1 MKNGIKRI
9 DVSQTATA
17 AEVLRVQLAAYQVEA
32 ELIGFA
38 ELPPLKETIKELQ
51 QSEETF
57 YGFYDNGQLSGVVSL
72 IIEDKVMDIYRLFV
86 HPEQFRKGIARKL
99 LIFIQDSEKGFEE
112 IIVSTAAGNQP
123 AIHFYTKSG
132 FSIISEVKT
141 VEGLAIKQFS
151 KLL

>member
-9 DVSQTATA
+9 DISQSA
-17 AEVLRVQLAAYQVEA
+17 AAVEVLRVQLVAYKVEA

-51 QSEETF
+51 RSEETF
-57 YGFYDNGQLSGVVSL
+57 YGFYVNEQLNGVVSL
-72 IIEDKVMDIYRLFV
+72 KIEDNVMDIYRLFV

-112 IIVSTAAGNQP
+112 ITVSTAAGNQP
-123 AIHFYTKSG
+123 AIHFYVKSG
-132 FSIISEVKT
+132 FSVISEVKT